1 MDKGELH
8 QYDYE
13 TGLPPNETKS
23 KRIFI
28 KMNKWENAVRRVL
41 DFKLGDEI
49 SYDID
54 IRMVGEDPYINLDV
68 LVETDRYHQ
77 VGPKFEKKYQLR
89 LDNFEDEII
98 SHLKILGAEN
108 NLNSITYH
116 KVNTDWTQRFKH
128 LLESEISNFV
138 EQYDTDYGKLVET
151 PKLLGFKK
159 NPMSPYISIAIDLFG
174 DRDGIR
180 QNLWET
186 LHRSL
191 PISDM
196 GIDYDV

>member
-1 MDKGELH
+1 
-8 QYDYE
+8 
-13 TGLPPNETKS
+13 
-23 KRIFI
+23 
-28 KMNKWENAVRRVL
+28 MNKWENAVRKVL

-49 SYDID
+49 NYDID
-54 IRMVGEDPYINLDV
+54 IRMVGGEPYINLDV
-68 LVETDRYHQ
+68 FVETDRYHQ
-77 VGPKFEKKYQLR
+77 VGPNFDKDYQLR
-89 LDNFEDEII
+89 LENFEDEII
-98 SHLKILGAEN
+98 SHLRLLGAEN

-128 LLESEISNFV
+128 LLESEISDFV
-138 EQYDTDYGKLVET
+138 EEREHDYEKLYKN

-159 NPMSPYISIAIDLFG
+159 NPMSPYLSIAIDLYG

-180 QNLWET
+180 SDLWEF

-191 PISDM
+191 PISDL